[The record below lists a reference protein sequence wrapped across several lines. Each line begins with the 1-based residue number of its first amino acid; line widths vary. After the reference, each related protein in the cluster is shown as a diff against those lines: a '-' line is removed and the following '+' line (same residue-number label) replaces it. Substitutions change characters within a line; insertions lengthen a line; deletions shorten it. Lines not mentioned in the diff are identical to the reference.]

1 MVQLKMQCTS
11 GLLCTKCTSSTS
23 GNGTGAL
30 VAELCWR
37 GLPIALGASR
47 THLPLLGK
55 IELLHDVMMM
65 MIVVM
70 MVMIVVIMVMRTM
83 KMIND
88 C

>member
-1 MVQLKMQCTS
+1 MQCTS
-11 GLLCTKCTSSTS
+11 SSTSSTS

-65 MIVVM
+65 MIGVM
-70 MVMIVVIMVMRTM
+70 MIMRRKM
-83 KMIND
+83 KIIND
-88 C
+88 